1 MLKKLFSVLTAILMI
16 CFMIAP
22 VSARDNPPYRIRI
35 GYHIYSGAGVAEFT
49 CTQNEAIQKIQ
60 QAAAQRKNKIICHI
74 SGSYNM
80 KTVTKQLMNPYVSG
94 YEYAIRTIN
103 DVAWSYTDNTL
114 TVNYRYILTPAE
126 ERTINARVDSAV
138 RSLHLTGSNYQKAV
152 RINDYICQ
160 RTWYVDAYR
169 STPYNLLVQRGCTCE
184 GYSLTFLLMCQ
195 RAGIPAHIVL
205 GTDGGTGHAW
215 DVFASRGR
223 WYTID
228 TTFND
233 NYHNHKYIVPGKYM
247 ARHVPWTNAR
257 AMLASLPAHPVT
269 HDYAPVQRK
278 NTSAQKKTVPAQKRV
293 TASQRKAV
301 PAKRTTT
308 VPQRKTVTSQRKA
321 VTPQKKTVP
330 AQKKITAPQ
339 KKVVPQKR
347 TTTPKKSTISKQRP
361 ASPEKKAVVPQQKPV
376 SPEKKPVAPKQTVPS
391 SKPAPVPKEKAE
403 KKAEKEKEKRE
414 SKEEKLAEVRDNV
427 CFVILVFL
435 LVDAFTLL
443 ICCANLAYLQKKKK
457 KEKVF

>member
-1 MLKKLFSVLTAILMI
+1 MKKLFSIFVSVLMI
-16 CFMIAP
+16 CLMASP

-74 SGSYNM
+74 SGAYNM
-80 KTVTKQLMNPYVSG
+80 NAVTKQLMNPYASG

-138 RSLHLTGSNYQKAV
+138 RSMHLTGSNYQKAV

-160 RTWYVDAYR
+160 RTWYVDCYR

-223 WYTID
+223 WYCID
-228 TTFND
+228 VTFND
-233 NYHNHKYIVPGKYM
+233 M
-247 ARHVPWTNAR
+247 ARHIPWTNAR
-257 AMLASLPAHPVT
+257 AMLASLPVHPVT
-269 HDYAPVQRK
+269 QDYAPVQRK
-278 NTSAQKKTVPAQKRV
+278 TTSTQKKAVPAQKRV
-293 TASQRKAV
+293 TASQRKAA

-308 VPQRKTVTSQRKA
+308 VPQRKTVASQRKA
-321 VTPQKKTVP
+321 VIPQKKTVP
-330 AQKKITAPQ
+330 AQKKATLQKKVIPQ
-339 KKVVPQKR
+339 KKTITPEKGTILQQK
-347 TTTPKKSTISKQRP
+347 P
-361 ASPEKKAVVPQQKPV
+361 ASPEKKAVVPQQKPAI
-376 SPEKKPVAPKQTVPS
+376 PEKKPATPK
-391 SKPAPVPKEKAE
+391 PVPPTNPASSQKAKAKEKTE
-403 KKAEKEKEKRE
+403 KKAGKEKEKRK
-414 SKEEKLAEVRDNV
+414 SKEEKLAEARDNV
-427 CFVILVFL
+427 CLVILVFL

>member
-1 MLKKLFSVLTAILMI
+1 MKKLFSIFVSVLMI
-16 CFMIAP
+16 CLMVSP

-35 GYHIYSGAGVAEFT
+35 GYHIYNGAGVAEFT

-80 KTVTKQLMNPYVSG
+80 NAVTKQLMNPYASG

-126 ERTINARVDSAV
+126 ERTINVRVDSAV

-160 RTWYVDAYR
+160 RTWYVDSYR

-247 ARHVPWTNAR
+247 ARHVPWSNAR
-257 AMLASLPAHPVT
+257 AMLASLPVHPVT
-269 HDYAPVQRK
+269 HDYTPVQRK
-278 NTSAQKKTVPAQKRV
+278 NTSTQKKTVPAQKRV

-308 VPQRKTVTSQRKA
+308 VSQKKTVTSQRKA
-321 VTPQKKTVP
+321 VTSQKKTVP
-330 AQKKITAPQ
+330 AQKKAALQKKVIPQ
-339 KKVVPQKR
+339 KK
-347 TTTPKKSTISKQRP
+347 TITPKKSTILQQKP
-361 ASPEKKAVVPQQKPV
+361 ASPEKKAVTPQQKPAI
-376 SPEKKPVAPKQTVPS
+376 PEKKPATLKQTVPS
-391 SKPAPVPKEKAE
+391 TGPAPAPKKKAE
-403 KKAEKEKEKRE
+403 KKAEKEKESKE
-414 SKEEKLAEVRDNV
+414 SKEEKLAEARDNV
-427 CFVILVFL
+427 CFGILVFL

-443 ICCANLAYLQKKKK
+443 ICCSNLAYLQKKKK